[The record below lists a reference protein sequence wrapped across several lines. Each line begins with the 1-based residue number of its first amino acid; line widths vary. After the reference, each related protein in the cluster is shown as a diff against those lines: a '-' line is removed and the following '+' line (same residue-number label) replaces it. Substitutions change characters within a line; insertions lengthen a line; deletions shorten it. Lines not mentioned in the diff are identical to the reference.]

1 METFDHTL
9 RTTHDWALQRI
20 QVLCETCDVESVTNA
35 CSIHDEFE
43 EWFDPN
49 AGELDVCSLAY
60 IGEGSEYV

>member
-20 QVLCETCDVESVTNA
+20 QVLCETWDVESVTNA

-60 IGEGSEYV
+60 IGEGSEYA